1 MSAERGPLAALPL
14 VCERAGIPYGYTLT
28 IWSAGAL
35 CIRRFGLPGLAEV
48 FLFALGGT
56 AGYAALALPARR
68 KRRDGQP
75 KPAAHDLVPGPLWE
89 NAVVLPALALTAAIA
104 QLVPG
109 AWLNFLVVPFVAT
122 AAYLGGLAVLVSLR
136 APPRGARPGTP
147 PPMSSHRRQAAPLAA
162 SRQAA
167 SGAARNPAVAGPPGR
182 PCRRSRR
189 GA

>member
-1 MSAERGPLAALPL
+1 MSAGRGPLAALPA
-14 VCERAGIPYGYTLT
+14 VVERAGVPYGYTLT

-56 AGYAALALPARR
+56 AGYAVLALLAGR
-68 KRRDGQP
+68 KRRDRQ
-75 KPAAHDLVPGPLWE
+75 PAAAACHPAPAPLWE

-136 APPRGARPGTP
+136 APRGARPDTP
-147 PPMSSHRRQAAPLAA
+147 P
-162 SRQAA
+162 
-167 SGAARNPAVAGPPGR
+167 G
-182 PCRRSRR
+182 
-189 GA
+189 